1 MGTFLDSRH
10 LRLIAEVAR
19 AQSVT
24 RAADRLHV
32 TQSAV
37 SHQLREIE
45 DKLGTQLF
53 LRSGRRM
60 LPTGSGLLLVRAG
73 EKVLDEII
81 AAEAAVM
88 AMADHRG
95 GEFRICTQC
104 HTGYHW
110 LPPLLED
117 VRRGFPNV
125 DLRIAVEYTMH
136 PIAALLDG
144 KLDLAI
150 VNRVP
155 RDKRLRAQPLFRD
168 EQAAVVDP
176 SHPFAARKYVTPRE
190 LGAERLLLYSPS
202 LDESFAVKEI
212 LRPAGVEP
220 RNVSFVQLTE
230 AILEMVKARL
240 GITVLPT
247 WSIGPALAAGVVK
260 AVRITPRG
268 VHRQWSAVSLAAAA
282 PSQFL
287 QEFLQLLQR
296 HAPALPPSAVS
307 TRPSARRP
315 AARAARGRRG
325 SAQPAPPP
333 RPATL
338 SPSER

>member
-1 MGTFLDSRH
+1 TFLDSRH
-10 LRLIAEVAR
+10 LSLIAEVAR

-117 VRRGFPNV
+117 VRRGF
-125 DLRIAVEYTMH
+125 
-136 PIAALLDG
+136 
-144 KLDLAI
+144 
-150 VNRVP
+150 
-155 RDKRLRAQPLFRD
+155 
-168 EQAAVVDP
+168 
-176 SHPFAARKYVTPRE
+176 
-190 LGAERLLLYSPS
+190 
-202 LDESFAVKEI
+202 
-212 LRPAGVEP
+212 
-220 RNVSFVQLTE
+220 
-230 AILEMVKARL
+230 
-240 GITVLPT
+240 
-247 WSIGPALAAGVVK
+247 
-260 AVRITPRG
+260 
-268 VHRQWSAVSLAAAA
+268 
-282 PSQFL
+282 
-287 QEFLQLLQR
+287 
-296 HAPALPPSAVS
+296 
-307 TRPSARRP
+307 
-315 AARAARGRRG
+315 
-325 SAQPAPPP
+325 
-333 RPATL
+333 
-338 SPSER
+338 